1 MEEHSRGRSE
11 DSSSEIPIRRNTCTK
26 TFVINCNIS
35 AEDSTRSRKSELISK
50 RRDRRYIQNGRAG
63 KMDRKNGLMDD
74 YEQDRQVA
82 HTLWGNKR
90 SNGSLPNVIHFA
102 DDEGNNIDLLY
113 FPETGKRK
121 REQTYETEYRDS
133 TTRSRFKINKK
144 ISIFFCFSQ
153 SKYNLTCCSIHQQR

>member
-121 REQTYETEYRDS
+121 RRENRSTKRNTEILRRGVDL
-133 TTRSRFKINKK
+133 KLIKK
-144 ISIFFCFSQ
+144 
-153 SKYNLTCCSIHQQR
+153 